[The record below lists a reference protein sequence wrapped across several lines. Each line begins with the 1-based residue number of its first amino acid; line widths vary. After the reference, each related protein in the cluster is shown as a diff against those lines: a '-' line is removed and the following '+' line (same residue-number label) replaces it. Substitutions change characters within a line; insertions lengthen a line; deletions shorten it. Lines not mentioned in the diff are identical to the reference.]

1 MRADISGNE
10 ALDKT
15 DIITGK
21 DQLIAFLAAGCKP
34 KEKWRIGT
42 EHEKFPFLTDTLRP
56 VPYEGERSIRALL
69 EGLLERHCSWTPIM
83 EGPHIIGL
91 KDEKSGGSITLEPG
105 GQFELSGAAVANLHQ
120 TCEEVHEHLGH
131 IRDIGDKL
139 GIGFLGLG
147 VSPLWTLEETPVMP
161 KGRYRIMREYMAR
174 KGNLGRDMMFRSA
187 TVQVNLDF
195 ASEADMVK
203 KLRVSLALQPVV
215 TALFANSPFLEG
227 KLNGYQS
234 YRSAIWLDTDPDR
247 TGMLPFAF
255 EEGFGFEQYVD
266 YALDVPMYF
275 VHRNGQYIDA
285 TGQSFRDF
293 MAGRLPALPGEPP
306 TIKDWEDHLSTIFPE
321 VRLKQFLEMR
331 GADGGPWK
339 VLCALPALWTGLLYD
354 DAALDVAWDLVR
366 DWTEEDRQQ
375 LRKDAPKLA
384 LKARARGRL
393 VHDIAR
399 DVLAIS
405 RATLDKR
412 DLKGCRNLTES
423 RFLDVLD
430 EIVEFGET
438 QADVLIDLYKGRWAG
453 DVSHVFRDF
462 AY

>member
-34 KEKWRIGT
+34 KDKWRIGT

-275 VHRNGQYIDA
+275 VHRGGQYIDA

-306 TIKDWEDHLSTIFPE
+306 TLKDWEDHLSTIFPE

-354 DAALDVAWDLVR
+354 DAALDAAWDLVR

-375 LRKDAPKLA
+375 LREDAPKLA

>member
-1 MRADISGNE
+1 MNR
-10 ALDKT
+10 T

-34 KEKWRIGT
+34 KDKWRIGT

-161 KGRYRIMREYMAR
+161 KGRYKIMREYMAR

-227 KLNGYQS
+227 RLNGYQS

-275 VHRNGQYIDA
+275 VHRGGEYIDA

-306 TIKDWEDHLSTIFPE
+306 TLKDWEDHLSTIFPE

-354 DAALDVAWDLVR
+354 DAALDAAWDLVR

-375 LRKDAPKLA
+375 LREDTPRLA

>member
-1 MRADISGNE
+1 MNR
-10 ALDKT
+10 T

-275 VHRNGQYIDA
+275 VHRGGQYIDA

-354 DAALDVAWDLVR
+354 DAALDAAWDLVR
-366 DWTEEDRQQ
+366 DWTEEDRQR
-375 LRKDAPKLA
+375 LREDTPRLA